1 MQLQIKQAQQN
12 SYPVQGILIKGES
25 TSYWIQEIERM
36 GFDLSS
42 IGCYPL
48 PDTSPNSIWGCLVVS
63 QDDLSKV
70 DLGKNQYCQC
80 IDKLLF
86 IPEKAVIFPSLNS
99 KELNELLHSKRY
111 LIHSDIGTVELFTP
125 IQWSDWIKSIKTK
138 KASIQ
143 RPVAGVFVPNKI
155 KTFQVHALSPEELL
169 KQLEQLNFS
178 EGPPLDK
185 PLNSNEKARLFL
197 LRRLFKQHK
206 EGTATTTKKNS
217 LMGALESLKSKF
229 SGKEEATW
237 SEALQKEYEGLE
249 KRNQNELDKLM
260 DLLKNNPEEALKY
273 AIPLDNT
280 GAGRGGIGNFQGG
293 WSLSQR
299 WDNFSLFSNQINSG
313 RLGGSA
319 SMAEDSFY
327 KLQAQYR
334 KTAEQLI
341 LEKKY
346 RKAAFIY
353 LKLLK
358 DFRKA
363 AEILELGKLYQ
374 EAASVYLKHC
384 NDKEKAASCYY
395 KGNMHQKAIN
405 LYKELEKYEVVGDLY
420 LELNNQ
426 KDAFFY
432 YEKVLLEHKKMGRYM
447 KAAFL
452 SRDKMDDMA
461 RAQSLLLDGWKN
473 NADAFNCLNNY
484 FNNIKDLNILQT
496 ELKTIYQTSLHN
508 KNAATFLR
516 VIKYE
521 FRKENALAPYIRD
534 IAYEIIAKQAPLNP
548 NIIQQ
553 LVVFNKE
560 NKNLDKDILRYQHKR
575 R

>member
-1 MQLQIKQAQQN
+1 MQLQIKQAPQN
-12 SYPVQGILIKGES
+12 SYPIQGILIKGAA
-25 TSYWIQEIERM
+25 TSSWIQEIERM
-36 GFDLSS
+36 GFDLAS
-42 IGCYPL
+42 IDCYPL
-48 PDTSPNSIWGCLVVS
+48 PNTTPNSVWGCLIVS
-63 QDDLSKV
+63 SNDLSKV
-70 DLGKNQYCQC
+70 DIGKNQYCQA

-86 IPEKAVIFPSLNS
+86 IPEKAVIFPSLTS
-99 KELNELLHSKRY
+99 EELKELLHSKRY
-111 LIHSDIGTVELFTP
+111 LMHPDMGMVELFNP
-125 IQWSDWIKSIKTK
+125 IQWADWISPIKIK
-138 KASIQ
+138 EAPIQ
-143 RPVAGVFVPNKI
+143 RPISGVFIPKNI
-155 KTFQVHALSPEELL
+155 KTFQVQALSPEELL
-169 KQLEQLNFS
+169 TQLEQLNFS
-178 EGPPLDK
+178 EGKPLDQ
-185 PLNSNEKARLFL
+185 PLNSSEKARLFL

-206 EGTATTTKKNS
+206 EGNATTTKKNG
-217 LMGALESLKSKF
+217 LMGALESLKSKL
-229 SGKEEATW
+229 SGNEETSW
-237 SEALQKEYEGLE
+237 SDALQKEYEDLE

-280 GAGRGGIGNFQGG
+280 GAGRGSFGNLQGS

-299 WDNFSLFSNQINSG
+299 WDNFSLFSKQINSG
-313 RLGGSA
+313 RLGGNA

-334 KTAEQLI
+334 ATAKQLI
-341 LEKKY
+341 REKKY

-384 NDKEKAASCYY
+384 NDKEKAAICYH
-395 KGNMHQKAIN
+395 KGNMHKKAIE
-405 LYKELEKYEVVGDLY
+405 LYKELEKYELVGDLY

-432 YEKVLLEHKKMGRYM
+432 YEKVLEEHKKMGRYI

-452 SRDKMDDMA
+452 SRDKMNNMA
-461 RAQSLLLDGWKN
+461 RAQHFLLEGWKN
-473 NADAFNCLNNY
+473 NTDAFNCLNNY
-484 FNNIKDLNILQT
+484 FNNIKDLTILKV
-496 ELKTIYQTSLHN
+496 ELKTIYETTLHN

-521 FRKENALAPYIRD
+521 FKKENVLAPYIRT
-534 IAYEIIAKQAPLNP
+534 IAYEIIAQQAPLNP

-553 LVVFNKE
+553 LAAFNKG
-560 NKNLDKDILRYQHKR
+560 NQNLDKDILRYKHQR